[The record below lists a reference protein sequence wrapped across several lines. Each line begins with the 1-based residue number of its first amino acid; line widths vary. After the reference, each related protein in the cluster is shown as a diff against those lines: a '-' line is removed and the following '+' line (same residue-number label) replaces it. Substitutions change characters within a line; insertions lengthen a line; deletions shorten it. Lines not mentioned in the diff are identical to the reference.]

1 MKRFLT
7 FALVLL
13 SLSLPV
19 FAQTGY
25 IGVDYGFGFSDTDIS
40 IAGGYEQEID
50 KEYNYSSLMIRGAT
64 FVGETDHVGILYRAG
79 YDFVDDADYIGE
91 LSCDFAMR
99 DCFFQRL
106 EFIKALGVSVSYSK
120 KEHIKFYNVD
130 LTGTLELMY
139 MFNRS
144 FGLYA
149 GADIDIPLVV
159 EADDDRISLS
169 GYDQSITGYAVR
181 GFAGAVYRY

>member
-1 MKRFLT
+1 MMKRLILL
-7 FALVLL
+7 AMLL
-13 SLSLPV
+13 SSLPV
-19 FAQTGY
+19 FAQTGF
-25 IGVDYGFGFSDTDIS
+25 IGADFGYGFSDTDIS
-40 IAGGYEQEID
+40 IAGGYEQKID
-50 KEYNYSSLMIRGAT
+50 KEYDYSSLMVRGAT
-64 FVGETDHVGILYRAG
+64 FVGETDRIGILYRAG
-79 YDFVDDADYIGE
+79 YVFLDDADYIGE

-99 DCFFQRL
+99 SHIQKRL

-130 LTGTLELMY
+130 LTGTLELVY

-144 FGLYA
+144 LGLYA